1 MTILKNKNLRK
12 SKKKLILI
20 FLVLIIASLNLFG
33 EDKKEGIG
41 FDYYYYTNKL
51 YHSTLKTEIIPSDY
65 VFITTY
71 SYSNM
76 SSYDEYKYTNLYLY
90 LYNLKTKEKKLF
102 YAYKTEINTYEYSYE
117 DRIINEREGETY
129 YYTRTNIG
137 TNYKYLNEYYD
148 IKGNLTTNWT
158 DTNMKAHGFYE
169 ITNNRF
175 GETFYNRIDDYDY
188 SYRDKETIKITKGN
202 NYIQK
207 AYKYSLTQPEI
218 INKKDRGIYLFI
230 AKNSGISDAYLCFQ
244 NEYYKNS
251 DSYYNSFTE
260 SDLLN
265 YNSNGIAILNYYI
278 SDYLKFHFLKYTYPY
293 LFAESKT
300 WITTGWSLSKY
311 TNAAYFNLRDKSI
324 TEPTWTEFTNNY
336 LNYLNSIRNKN
347 TEKNIHYSKE
357 DTENNFNI
365 YQKYKNY
372 FKFIGFI
379 PIEEFEYYLLAD

>member
-1 MTILKNKNLRK
+1 MQTLKNKILI
-12 SKKKLILI
+12 KLI
-20 FLVLIIASLNLFG
+20 FIISILMIVALNLFG
-33 EDKKEGIG
+33 EEKIEFDY

-51 YHSTLKTEIIPSDY
+51 YHSTLKTEIIPSEY
-65 VFITTY
+65 VFINTY
-71 SYSNM
+71 SNKDYNR
-76 SSYDEYKYTNLYLY
+76 NLYSY
-90 LYNLKTKEKKLF
+90 IYNLKTKEKKLF
-102 YAYKTEINTYEYSYE
+102 YT
-117 DRIINEREGETY
+117 
-129 YYTRTNIG
+129 
-137 TNYKYLNEYYD
+137 YKYMNNEENEEYEYYD

-158 DTNMKAHGFYE
+158 DENMKANGFYE

-202 NYIQK
+202 NDIQK

-265 YNSNGIAILNYYI
+265 YNSNGIVILNYYI

>member
-1 MTILKNKNLRK
+1 MQTLKNKILI
-12 SKKKLILI
+12 KLI
-20 FLVLIIASLNLFG
+20 FIISILTIVSLNLFA
-33 EDKKEGIG
+33 EEKIEFK
-41 FDYYYYTNKL
+41 YYDYTNKI

-65 VFITTY
+65 VFITTN
-71 SYSNM
+71 S
-76 SSYDEYKYTNLYLY
+76 TNGNKYLY

-102 YAYKTEINTYEYSYE
+102 YIYK
-117 DRIINEREGETY
+117 DY
-129 YYTRTNIG
+129 YN
-137 TNYKYLNEYYD
+137 KEYYD
-148 IKGNLTTNWT
+148 INGNLTTNWT
-158 DTNMKAHGFYE
+158 DENMQANSFYE

-265 YNSNGIAILNYYI
+265 YNSNGMAILNYYI
-278 SDYLKFHFLKYTYPY
+278 SYYRSDYLNFHFLNYTYPY

-300 WITTGWSLSKY
+300 WITTGWSLGY

-372 FKFIGFI
+372 FKLIGFI

>member
-1 MTILKNKNLRK
+1 MTILKNKILI
-12 SKKKLILI
+12 KLI
-20 FLVLIIASLNLFG
+20 FIISILMIVALNLFG
-33 EDKKEGIG
+33 EIEESIEFK
-41 FDYYYYTNKL
+41 YYYYTNKI

-65 VFITTY
+65 VFITTNSTNGNKY
-71 SYSNM
+71 S
-76 SSYDEYKYTNLYLY
+76 Y
-90 LYNLKTKEKKLF
+90 LYNLKNKEKKLF
-102 YAYKTEINTYEYSYE
+102 YT
-117 DRIINEREGETY
+117 
-129 YYTRTNIG
+129 
-137 TNYKYLNEYYD
+137 YKYMNNEENEEYEYYD

-158 DTNMKAHGFYE
+158 DENMKANGFYE

-218 INKKDRGIYLFI
+218 INKKDRGIYLFKI
-230 AKNSGISDAYLCFQ
+230 RNGRLISKLCFQ

-265 YNSNGIAILNYYI
+265 YNSNGMAILNYYI
-278 SDYLKFHFLKYTYPY
+278 SDDLKFHFLKYTYPY

-311 TNAAYFNLRDKSI
+311 TNATYFNLRDKSI